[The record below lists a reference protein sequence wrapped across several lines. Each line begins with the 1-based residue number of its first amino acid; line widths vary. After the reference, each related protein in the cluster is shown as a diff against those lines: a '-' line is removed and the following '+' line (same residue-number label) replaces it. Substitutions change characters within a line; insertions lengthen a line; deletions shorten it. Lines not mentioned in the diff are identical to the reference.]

1 MQRTST
7 EFGFKC
13 RSDGSFTQHIGD
25 TVIDSTSNGASA
37 SKDGGIRWRFS
48 GDIIGPALT

>member
-13 RSDGSFTQHIGD
+13 RSDDGFTQHIGLPRAGD
-25 TVIDSTSNGASA
+25 LIIDSATFAA
-37 SKDGGIRWRFS
+37 
-48 GDIIGPALT
+48 GDIIGPILT